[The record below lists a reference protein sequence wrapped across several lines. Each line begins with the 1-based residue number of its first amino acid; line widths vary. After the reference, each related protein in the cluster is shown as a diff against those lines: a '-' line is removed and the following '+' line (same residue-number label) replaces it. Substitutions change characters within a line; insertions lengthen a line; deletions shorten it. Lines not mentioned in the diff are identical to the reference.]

1 MPRPR
6 RGRGGALAFAL
17 EGTMQPAPNIT
28 GNHTVEGNI
37 IVDNGASGMQGYA
50 ATGNV
55 SWNVV
60 AGNGAI
66 QCAGAENAAVKT
78 HAFQGRFEGNLIH
91 GNSELVGP
99 ISHYALRMHPCHPNI
114 PCRCRV

>member
-1 MPRPR
+1 MGRYGADLTFLRPWFTFR
-6 RGRGGALAFAL
+6 
-17 EGTMQPAPNIT
+17 
-28 GNHTVEGNI
+28 
-37 IVDNGASGMQGYA
+37 YA

-99 ISHYALRMHPCHPNI
+99 LTPPSAFFFNAPVPS
-114 PCRCRV
+114 